1 MEGIVNCYKYYTF
14 AHKITK
20 MTTEEKVKYWTEIS
34 DYDLETSVAMLE
46 TKRYLY
52 VGFMC
57 HQVIEKIFKA
67 VYSERKD
74 EMPPYTHDLEYLALK
89 SGFYEMLSEEQ
100 QDFIGELN
108 PLNIESRY
116 PEYKKMLSKILT
128 PSECS
133 RLLEQTKKLQQWT
146 KEMILSVK

>member
-1 MEGIVNCYKYYTF
+1 
-14 AHKITK
+14 
-20 MTTEEKVKYWTEIS
+20 MTTEEKVTHWIEIS
-34 DYDLETSVAMLE
+34 DYDLETAVAMLN

-67 VYSERKD
+67 VYIKRK
-74 EMPPYTHDLEYLALK
+74 ESTQPYTHDLEYLAVK
-89 SGFYEMLSEEQ
+89 GGFYETFSEEQ

-108 PLNIESRY
+108 PLNIEARY
-116 PEYKKMLSKILT
+116 SEYKEEVLKRLTRSKCA
-128 PSECS
+128 E
-133 RLLEQTKKLQQWT
+133 LLEKTTKLQQWT